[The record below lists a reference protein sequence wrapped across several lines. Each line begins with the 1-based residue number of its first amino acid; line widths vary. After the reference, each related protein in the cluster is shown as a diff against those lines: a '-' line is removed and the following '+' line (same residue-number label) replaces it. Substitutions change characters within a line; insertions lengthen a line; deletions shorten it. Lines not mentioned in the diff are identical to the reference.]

1 VAYIERRVAFDYERD
16 SDIIEF
22 LDSMTSHKANQLIRQ
37 LIRDYIKDDR
47 HTQIDRIEDKVNRIH
62 GLLKTNNFS
71 VSNLDC
77 IDEIDDSYLEKLSAN
92 LENLGV

>member
-77 IDEIDDSYLEKLSAN
+77 IDKIDDSYLEKLSAN